1 MVKKAFIFLSI
12 FLFSNFIFSQCHYLI
27 YMNDSY
33 GDGWNSAYIEV
44 NMNGNF
50 IGNYDCAQSFTLD
63 SVYSTSGASMEFIWH
78 SGNYDNEISF
88 TILDPVGDTLLD
100 IISASNLDDLDFF
113 NHYSNSTC
121 QNTNLCL
128 SPILLNASNILPNS
142 ADLFWQP
149 GNNETS
155 WNLEWGNSGFTIG
168 NGSLIT
174 ALNNTNYSLSS
185 LTSNTKL

>member
-50 IGNYDCAQSFTLD
+50 IGNYDCSQSFTLD

-78 SGNYDNEISF
+78 SGDYDNEITTKEKLLNF
-88 TILDPVGDTLLD
+88 ITIPKVIFFIIFLVLLD
-100 IISASNLDDLDFF
+100 L
-113 NHYSNSTC
+113 YSNEARII
-121 QNTNLCL
+121 NH
-128 SPILLNASNILPNS
+128 LLDAYMCRGLEEGLPPVS
-142 ADLFWQP
+142 SGCYDLTP
-149 GNNETS
+149 RDN
-155 WNLEWGNSGFTIG
+155 
-168 NGSLIT
+168 
-174 ALNNTNYSLSS
+174 
-185 LTSNTKL
+185 